1 MFLPRAGPKGGL
13 DFPGPLICHRL
24 RRMQRPRALTFTA
37 VAAIML
43 SATGFVSAA
52 GASPSAVAMMPSA
65 ANAKRVTRLEL
76 MLRYQLLNP
85 HATHHP
91 VTLSIRCG
99 RLAKRIYRCSYFG
112 ETSATDAYVYSLS
125 GKSKVRFSASATHAA
140 LYGVSCNT
148 YNLSDYIK
156 YDFSC

>member
-1 MFLPRAGPKGGL
+1 
-13 DFPGPLICHRL
+13 
-24 RRMQRPRALTFTA
+24 MQRPRALTFTA
-37 VAAIML
+37 AAAIML

-52 GASPSAVAMMPSA
+52 GASSSAVAMMPPA

-76 MLRYQLLNP
+76 MLRYQLLDP

-91 VTLSIRCG
+91 VTLNIRCG

-112 ETSATDAYVYSLS
+112 ETATDLYVYSLS
-125 GKSKVRFSASATHAA
+125 GKSRVRFSASATHAA

-148 YNLSDYIK
+148 YNLSDYI
-156 YDFSC
+156 

>member
-1 MFLPRAGPKGGL
+1 
-13 DFPGPLICHRL
+13 
-24 RRMQRPRALTFTA
+24 MQRPRALTFTA
-37 VAAIML
+37 AAAIML
-43 SATGFVSAA
+43 SVTGFVSAA
-52 GASPSAVAMMPSA
+52 GASSSAVAMMPSA

-76 MLRYQLLNP
+76 MLRYQLLDP
-85 HATHHP
+85 HTTHHP
-91 VTLSIRCG
+91 VTLNIGCG

-112 ETSATDAYVYSLS
+112 ETATDLYVYSLS